1 MKVVRLGRDI
11 SPYFVG
17 FHQRASAYLCGP
29 KESLLWRKHQGP
41 PLQGESSVDFAF
53 NLHLLY
59 QRIITEQ
66 LAINYLVHLVPSK
79 LVSKDLSAE
88 TWLKDDASIPQTSF
102 CRRIQLSTTWRR
114 TSSCET
120 RLRHCC
126 MTGGYQRFVCSCD
139 LNFNLASSAI
149 FAHPGDNWNGME
161 DFFFYKS
168 FNMICPRDGPLVCDH
183 IT

>member
-1 MKVVRLGRDI
+1 MFCIVTFCPSPLSLSISLQEQSLQAGIGVLYLLSDDFMKVVRLGRDI

-102 CRRIQLSTTWRR
+102 CRRIQLSTT
-114 TSSCET
+114 
-120 RLRHCC
+120 
-126 MTGGYQRFVCSCD
+126 
-139 LNFNLASSAI
+139 
-149 FAHPGDNWNGME
+149 
-161 DFFFYKS
+161 
-168 FNMICPRDGPLVCDH
+168 
-183 IT
+183 